1 MVAVIRR
8 GLAAAL
14 ALAPAIGALAGCLSI
29 PAYDPLDLV
38 SYKADGTGA
47 NVTGPDFALHFA
59 GGNSFHFPDGL
70 MAGASGNLLGHD
82 PGSACYDESGT
93 GFAIFP
99 TPRVSWDGDAPPVHN
114 QLAAVMHGPAIVQV
128 RIDWTTELT
137 PMCTHDHAPG
147 GTSTFTVFPDGH
159 IVRHDTLVDPG
170 SDSISP
176 IACACQSTNRPEFD
190 VSSYW
195 TFAPS
200 FQALYGLSAGGE
212 MQAVTVGPGTTAN
225 FATVCLDGTTY
236 QVVSTWAIP
245 PDSSASGFPANMFG
259 GNALIG
265 HRLQKPIGLQNL
277 VVAWDIHGA
286 LFLDHR
292 GCSMAVQRATDFAAA
307 APLIVNGAPAAM
319 SPLDGIYG
327 GDPGAGA
334 APGIAA
340 VGQTEITG
348 QARPGFAVWLRF
360 SGAADGVRATLAGAT
375 GSWYVPQR
383 IDDSNWIV
391 WFRDALATGQTI
403 SIESL

>member
-8 GLAAAL
+8 APSAIAAVAT
-14 ALAPAIGALAGCLSI
+14 AVALAGCLSI
-29 PAYDPLDLV
+29 PDYAPPDLV
-38 SYKADGTGA
+38 SYAADGTGA
-47 NVTGPDFALHFA
+47 TVTGAGFALHFA

-70 MAGASGNLLGHD
+70 TIGSSPNLLGHD
-82 PGSACYDESGT
+82 PASACYDESGT

-99 TPRVSWDGDAPPVHN
+99 TPRVSWDGDAPPVN
-114 QLAAVMHGPAIVQV
+114 NKIAAVMQGPAIVQV
-128 RIDWTTELT
+128 RIDWTTQL
-137 PMCTHDHAPG
+137 PAVCSHDHAPG
-147 GTSTFTVFPDGH
+147 GTSVFTAFPDGH

-176 IACACQSTNRPEFD
+176 AACACQSTNRPEFD

-195 TFAPS
+195 TFAPG

-212 MQAVTVGPGTTAN
+212 MQAVTVHPGDTAN

-236 QVVSTWAIP
+236 QVASTWAIP
-245 PDSSASGFPANMFG
+245 SDSTASGFPANMFG

-277 VVAWDIHGA
+277 DVAWDIHGA
-286 LFLDHR
+286 LFLGDR
-292 GCSMAVQRATDFAAA
+292 GCTPAVQRATDYASA

-319 SPLDGIYG
+319 SQLDGIYG

-334 APGIAA
+334 APGIAIDGRA
-340 VGQTEITG
+340 EVAG
-348 QARPGFAVWLRF
+348 QARAGFAVWLSF
-360 SGAADGVRATLAGAT
+360 ASSPDAVRATLAGAT

-403 SIESL
+403 AIEAL